1 MSRVMIQEREVPVEL
16 LGRLVEYSGSR
27 TSTSELQKSFT
38 ENGYLLIGDAID
50 CKKVLAGRSEVMAR
64 LHDVG
69 EIQEPAMEGIAT
81 GVSGRPRPQD
91 DGGEFWTSVN
101 HGPALREVTHGDGT
115 RNVVG
120 HLLGAKARPHDLMF
134 LRPTAPGKT
143 TSLHYDFPFFAGFG
157 ANIVTVWIPL
167 GDVSMSD
174 GSLVVIERS
183 FEFDDLLGPIR
194 RADFTADHSN
204 EAVQSAAYE
213 AQNALHPIDL
223 AEQRGVRLLS
233 TEFKA
238 GDLMIFSGFLLHGS
252 LDNNSPVGR
261 VRLSCDVRYQP
272 ASERYDDLRY
282 FGEKPTG
289 GKGGGYAD
297 MRGAHPIC

>member
-1 MSRVMIQEREVPVEL
+1 MSSVMIQEREIPAEL
-16 LGRLVEYSGSR
+16 LGRLLEYSGSL

-38 ENGYLLIGDAID
+38 ENGYLLIRAAID
-50 CKKVLAGRSEVMAR
+50 CEKVLAARSEVMSR
-64 LHDVG
+64 LHAVG
-69 EIQEPAMEGIAT
+69 EIQEPAIEGIAT
-81 GVSGRPRPQD
+81 GISQRLRPQD
-91 DGGEFWTSVN
+91 DDGEFWTSVN
-101 HGPALREVTHGDGT
+101 HGPALREVTHGEGT
-115 RNVVG
+115 RNIVG

-167 GDVSMSD
+167 GNVSLSD

-183 FEFDDLLGPIR
+183 FEFDDLLGPVR

-213 AQNALHPIDL
+213 AQNALHPVDL

-238 GDLMIFSGFLLHGS
+238 GDLVIFSGFLMHGS
-252 LDNNSPVGR
+252 VDNNSPVGR

-272 ASERYDDLRY
+272 ASERYDDPRY

-289 GKGGGYAD
+289 SKGGGYAD
-297 MRGAHPIC
+297 MRGAQPIC